1 MLKSLTI
8 KNFILLK
15 SATLDFTNGFNVLC
29 GETGA
34 GKSIIIKALDS
45 VLGAKVNKEVVFDKN
60 LPCYIEATFVQDGV
74 ETVISREI
82 SSQSKF
88 RLNGMLSSQEEIK
101 ELREA
106 LVDIHSQHQTYSY
119 MQPKH
124 HIHLLDD
131 YIIKKSPEFA
141 ELLKSYK
148 ENYVEFR
155 DVEKKL
161 NLLKENLENYGI
173 KNPLV

>member
-101 ELREA
+101 E
-106 LVDIHSQHQTYSY
+106 SY
-119 MQPKH
+119 
-124 HIHLLDD
+124 
-131 YIIKKSPEFA
+131 YIKLKK
-141 ELLKSYK
+141 
-148 ENYVEFR
+148 
-155 DVEKKL
+155 
-161 NLLKENLENYGI
+161 
-173 KNPLV
+173 